1 MAKEAKLTYLSFN
14 EECSIWKHIDFII
27 VVTLLPFFIEFC
39 YSKRVVI
46 LVTIASR
53 RIDFYFWDFRVVV
66 ISHILGRKKEGLRF
80 IIIGRS
86 LIATESILIE
96 FSTMNWAFYWQKV
109 TTFSF
114 FFLIA
119 DSNIPLYT
127 SPQL

>member
-119 DSNIPLYT
+119 DSNIPL
-127 SPQL
+127 